1 MNRRIRHA
9 LFARRPLSAAALC
22 LFVPALFAQTTAES
36 AAPPPKEPVVALSPF
51 VVSGMV
57 AEGYATTSSMG
68 ASRIAVPITE
78 LPSSVIVINE
88 KLIADL
94 AAVNAGDTLNLIG
107 GVTTHAETGSAQ
119 QNRFS
124 MRGYTNSSAQR
135 DGFTDLLFGLNGGF
149 SYTFIERIEVLKGPN
164 GILYGQNNPGGMVNL
179 VSKKPLDRPRTRV
192 STAFGSDNFVQ
203 GDLDASNFLGADK
216 KLGYRLSA
224 SYRNTDG
231 PMNHPGDGKK
241 GFWAL
246 NPTVRYRFDHGLE
259 VWAWVGLV
267 RDESPR
273 LNPIVRGFRSA
284 DGKGDF
290 LTELAY
296 DGGAH
301 NVLTNLSKVETDS
314 YEVGATKAVQLG
326 EVRLDLRVLGRYN
339 KQSDNGL
346 LVRTNSGGPAGS
358 TDAFVDKNGNI
369 LGYDA
374 RNIDIGV
381 ARTQL
386 GGFYRVQVLTSK
398 TSTFT
403 DTETYAAD
411 AAFTFRF
418 GPTNHKLLFFG
429 TVYPL
434 EQNSIPGINGIN
446 YTVSSA
452 AGLAALGIPDGR
464 VWLYPLARNTLVGL
478 ASDKVIANANVV
490 APQNTTKL
498 RSDQYGYGVMER
510 MSFWDNR
517 AFLVGGA
524 RFTSLDSTTQTGTAV
539 IVPTSDESWTSSFG
553 SVVKAYKGKHG
564 EAAIFVNL
572 NETFVPVFTTDRR
585 LATLGQKFDNRNISI
600 NEVGVKVDLLNSRA
614 VATFAVYDMTEDNV
628 LISNLD
634 VTGAITGVAGSSYNV
649 PSGEQTTKGWDTDI
663 SINATR
669 GLDFIFS
676 YGLRDARLASGIKP
690 SGQPTA
696 TASGLGRYEVQSGAL
711 KNTSLLWQ
719 YSWWSD
725 SILNNRTY
733 WTVPPG
739 YVHTAVLGYKWKNM
753 NFRCR
758 VENVFDTLKLRPGTN
773 ETAIGITN
781 KRNYRFSVD
790 YLF

>member
-1 MNRRIRHA
+1 MNRC
-9 LFARRPLSAAALC
+9 LRRSFLVPGLLSVAALC
-22 LFVPALFAQTTAES
+22 LSAPSLPAQTTTTPAETKPDES
-36 AAPPPKEPVVALSPF
+36 VVTLSPF
-51 VVSGMV
+51 VVSGKE

-94 AAVNAGDTLNLIG
+94 AAVNAGDTLNLVG

-124 MRGYTNSSAQR
+124 MRGYTNTSAQR

-149 SYTFIERIEVLKGPN
+149 SYTFIERMEVLKGPN
-164 GILYGQNNPGGMVNL
+164 GILYGQNNPGGMLNL

-192 STAFGSDNFVQ
+192 SAAFGSDSFVQ
-203 GDLDASNFLGADK
+203 GDLDTSNFLGADK

-231 PMNHPGDGKK
+231 PLNHPGDGKK

-246 NPTVRYRFDHGLE
+246 NPTARYRFDNGLE

-273 LNPIVRGFRSA
+273 LNPIVRGFKSA
-284 DGKGDF
+284 DGKGAF
-290 LTELAY
+290 LTEIAY

-314 YEVGATKAVQLG
+314 YEVGATKTFQLG
-326 EVRLDLRVLGRYN
+326 EVRLDMRVLGRYN

-374 RNIDIGV
+374 RNIDIEV

-386 GGFYRVQVLTSK
+386 GGFYRAQVLTSK

-411 AAFTFRF
+411 AAFTFRL
-418 GPTNHKLLFFG
+418 GPTDHKLLFFG
-429 TVYPL
+429 TIYPL
-434 EQNSIPGINGIN
+434 KQDSIPGINGIN

-478 ASDKVIANANVV
+478 ASQKVIDNANVV
-490 APQNTTKL
+490 APQSTVKL
-498 RSDQYGYGVMER
+498 DSDQYGYGVMER
-510 MSFWDNR
+510 MSFWNNR
-517 AFLVGGA
+517 AFVVGGA
-524 RFTSLDSTTQTGTAV
+524 RFTSLDSTTKTGTAAP
-539 IVPTSDESWTSSFG
+539 VPTSDESWTSSFG
-553 SVVKAYKGKHG
+553 SVVKVYKSKLG
-564 EAAIFVNL
+564 EAALFVNL
-572 NETFVPVFTTDRR
+572 NETFVPVFTLDRR

-600 NEVGVKVDLLNSRA
+600 NEVGVKLDLLNSRA

-628 LISNLD
+628 LVANLD
-634 VTGAITGVAGSSYNV
+634 VTGSITGVAGSSYNV
-649 PSGEQTTKGWDTDI
+649 PSGKQTTKGWDTDI
-663 SINATR
+663 SFNATR

-696 TASGLGRYEVQSGAL
+696 TASALGRYEVQTGAL
-711 KNTSLLWQ
+711 KNASLLWQ

-725 SILNNRTY
+725 SILNSRTY

-739 YVHTAVLGYKWKNM
+739 YVHTAVIGYKWKNM
-753 NFRCR
+753 NFRLR

-773 ETAIGITN
+773 ETAVGVTN
-781 KRNYRFSVD
+781 QRSFRFSVD

>member
-1 MNRRIRHA
+1 MNRRILHA
-9 LFARRPLSAAALC
+9 LLARGPLSAAALC
-22 LFVPALFAQTTAES
+22 LLAPPLLAQTTGEP
-36 AAPPPKEPVVALSPF
+36 AAPAPNEPVVALSPF
-51 VVSGMV
+51 VVSGKE

-94 AAVNAGDTLNLIG
+94 AAVNAGDTLNLVG

-124 MRGYTNSSAQR
+124 MRGYTNTSAQR

-149 SYTFIERIEVLKGPN
+149 SYTFIERMEVLKGPN
-164 GILYGQNNPGGMVNL
+164 GILYGQNNPGGMLNL
-179 VSKKPLDRPRTRV
+179 VSKKPLDRARTRV
-192 STAFGSDNFVQ
+192 SAAYGSDNFVQ
-203 GDLDASNFLGADK
+203 GDLDISNFLGADK

-231 PMNHPGDGKK
+231 PLNHPGDGTK
-241 GFWAL
+241 GFLAL
-246 NPTVRYRFDHGLE
+246 NPTVRYRMDNGLE

-273 LNPIVRGFRSA
+273 LNPIVRGFRSSTSNGA
-284 DGKGDF
+284 F
-290 LTELAY
+290 LTEIAY

-301 NVLTNLSKVETDS
+301 NVLTNLSKVDTDS
-314 YEVGATKAVQLG
+314 YEVGATKTLQFG
-326 EVRLDLRVLGRYN
+326 EVRLDMRVLGRYN

-358 TDAFVDKNGNI
+358 TDVFVDASGNI
-369 LGYDA
+369 LGFDA
-374 RNIDIGV
+374 RNIDIEV
-381 ARTQL
+381 ARTQMA
-386 GGFYRVQVLTSK
+386 GFYRVQVLTSK

-411 AAFTFRF
+411 AAFTFRL
-418 GPTNHKLLFFG
+418 GPTDHKLLFFG

-434 EQNSIPGINGIN
+434 KQDSIPGINGIN

-464 VWLYPLARNTLVGL
+464 VWLYPLSRNTLVGL
-478 ASDKVIANANVV
+478 ASETVIANANVV
-490 APQNTTKL
+490 APQSTVKL
-498 RSDQYGYGVMER
+498 DSDQYGYGVMER
-510 MSFWDNR
+510 MSFWNNR
-517 AFLVGGA
+517 AFVVGGA
-524 RFTSLDSTTQTGTAV
+524 RFTSLESTTQTGTAAP
-539 IVPTSDESWTSSFG
+539 VPTSDESWTSSFG
-553 SVVKAYKGKHG
+553 SVVKAYKGKLG
-564 EAAIFVNL
+564 EAALFVNL
-572 NETFVPVFTTDRR
+572 NETFVPVFTLDTR
-585 LATLGQKFDNRNISI
+585 LATLGRKFDNRNISI

-628 LISNLD
+628 LVSFTDLD
-634 VTGAITGVAGSSYNV
+634 GSVTGVSGRAYNV
-649 PSGEQTTKGWDTDI
+649 PSGKQTTKGWDTDI
-663 SINATR
+663 SYNAAR

-676 YGLRDARLASGIKP
+676 YGMRDARLASGIKP

-696 TASGLGRYEVQSGAL
+696 TASALGRYEVQSGAL
-711 KNTSLLWQ
+711 KNASLLWQ

-753 NFRCR
+753 NIRLR

-773 ETAIGITN
+773 ETAVGITN
-781 KRNYRFSVD
+781 KRNYRLSVD